1 MQYPF
6 WELPIGYGVL
16 MAGVAVLHV
25 FVSHFAI
32 GGGFFLVVMERAAR
46 KAADTG
52 RLEFLEKL
60 SRFFV
65 LTTLVMG
72 ALTGVGI
79 WFVIGLLNPGATE
92 VLIHNFVW
100 GWAIE
105 WTFFVVEILAAI
117 LYYYGWKR
125 MSPADHMTIGWI
137 YFVFAWLSLF
147 VINGI
152 LTFMLTPGTW
162 LATGNFWDGFFN
174 PTFWPSLVLRS
185 AIAVMLAGLY
195 ALLVASRCK
204 PDALKVRMVRQTAWW
219 GIVGLA
225 TALPSL
231 YWYWR
236 AMPATITTAALQGLP
251 TPMQALHY
259 SYWFAGTIA
268 VLLILFGLIVPRR
281 LHPSLAVLTMAAGL
295 GYFGSFEWFRESI
308 RKPYIIVGYMYG
320 NGVEV
325 RDTDTYKRNGYLSK
339 IAYRS
344 GDEGAD
350 LFRHACRSCHTIRG
364 YKPLKPAFDGTDRA
378 FVAAI
383 VQSAH
388 LLVRGNMPPFL
399 ATASEANAI
408 AAYLEAKL
416 DRRPL
421 SAIYGLQGI
430 KLGEKVFQIRCSKC
444 HPMGSPQDKTK
455 SLAGLTQEDYQNVLN
470 NATDLGQGMPA
481 FTGDETERSALIEYF
496 RTLKAGGEK

>member
-25 FVSHFAI
+25 FISHFAI

-52 RLEFLEKL
+52 RLGFLEKV

-65 LTTLVMG
+65 LATLVMG

-79 WFVIGLLNPGATE
+79 WFVIGLLNPAATE

-125 MSPADHMTIGWI
+125 MSPAHHMTLGWI

-147 VINGI
+147 VVNGI
-152 LTFMLTPGTW
+152 ITFMLTPGAW
-162 LATGNFWDGFFN
+162 LATGNIWDGFFN

-185 AIAVMLAGLY
+185 AIAVMLAGVY

-204 PDALKVRMVRQTAWW
+204 PEAFRVQMVRQTACW

-225 TALPSL
+225 AALPSL

-236 AMPATITTAALQGLP
+236 AIPATITTAALQGLP
-251 TPMQALHY
+251 TPMRALLY
-259 SYWFAGTIA
+259 SHWFAGTLA

-281 LHPSLAVLTMAAGL
+281 LHLSLAVLMMAAGL
-295 GYFGSFEWFRESI
+295 GWFGSFEWFRESI
-308 RKPYIIVGYMYG
+308 RKPYIITGYMYG

-325 RDTDTYKRNGYLSK
+325 RDADTYKSNGYLSQ

-344 GDEGAD
+344 GDDGAD
-350 LFRHACRSCHTIRG
+350 LVRHACRTCHTLQG
-364 YKPLKPAFDGTDRA
+364 YKALKPEFDGTDRA
-378 FVAAI
+378 FIAAI
-383 VQSAH
+383 VQSIH
-388 LLVRGNMPPFL
+388 LLKGNMPPFL
-399 ATASEANAI
+399 GTPGEANAL
-408 AAYLEAKL
+408 AAYLEART

-421 SAIYGLQGI
+421 SAIYGLQGV
-430 KLGEKVFQIRCSKC
+430 KLGEKVFQIRCGKC
-444 HPMGSPQDKTK
+444 HPMGSPRDKTE
-455 SLAGLTQEDYQNVLN
+455 SLAGLAKEDYQNMLN
-470 NATDLGQGMPA
+470 NAADLGLGMPA
-481 FTGDETERSALIEYF
+481 FTGDETERGALIEYF

>member
-6 WELPIGYGVL
+6 WNLPTGYGVL
-16 MAGVAVLHV
+16 MAGIAVLHV
-25 FVSHFAI
+25 FISHFAI

-46 KAADTG
+46 KVADTE

-79 WFVIGLLNPGATE
+79 WFVIGLLNPAATE

-105 WTFFVVEILAAI
+105 WTFFVVEIMAAI

-125 MSPADHMTIGWI
+125 MSPADHMSIGWI

-152 LTFMLTPGTW
+152 LTFMLTPGAW
-162 LATGNFWDGFFN
+162 LATGSFWNGFFN
-174 PTFWPSLVLRS
+174 PTFWPSLLLRS

-204 PDALKVRMVRQTAWW
+204 PDTFKVRMVRQTAWW
-219 GIVGLA
+219 GILGLA
-225 TALPSL
+225 AALPSL
-231 YWYWR
+231 YWYRR
-236 AMPATITTAALQGLP
+236 AIPATITTAALQGLL
-251 TPMQALHY
+251 TPMRALDY
-259 SYWFAGTIA
+259 SHWFAGTLA
-268 VLLILFGLIVPRR
+268 VLLILGLIVPRR
-281 LHPSLAVLTMAAGL
+281 LHLSLAVLIMAAGF
-295 GYFGSFEWFRESI
+295 GWFGSFEWFRESI

-325 RDTDTYKRNGYLSK
+325 RDTDTYKRDGYLSK
-339 IAYRS
+339 IAYHT
-344 GDEGAD
+344 GDDGAD

-378 FVAAI
+378 FIAAI

-388 LLVRGNMPPFL
+388 LLGRGNMPPFL
-399 ATASEANAI
+399 GTASEANAI

-430 KLGEKVFQIRCSKC
+430 KLGEKVFQIRCGKC
-444 HPMGSPQDKTK
+444 HPMGSPQDETK
-455 SLAGLTQEDYQNVLN
+455 SLAGLSQEDYQNLLN
-470 NATDLGQGMPA
+470 NAADLGQGMPA

-496 RTLKAGGEK
+496 RTLKAGGER

>member
-1 MQYPF
+1 MGTAF
-6 WELPIGYGVL
+6 SWLGI
-16 MAGVAVLHV
+16 AVLHV
-25 FVSHFAI
+25 FISHFAI

-46 KAADTG
+46 KAADTE

-79 WFVIGLLNPGATE
+79 WFVIGLLNPAATE

-105 WTFFVVEILAAI
+105 WTFFVVEILAAL

-125 MSPADHMTIGWI
+125 MSPADHMTLGWI

-204 PDALKVRMVRQTAWW
+204 PDDIQSPDGATDSLVGHSGTGGRTSVSVLVLESHPRDDYRGGSRGFADSDASLALLPMVRGRPRSFADPVWIDRSQTPAPFFGDCDYGCGTLLVRLLRMVPRIHQKTLHHMSDICTAMGLKS
-219 GIVGLA
+219 GIPTPTKGMVIFPRSR
-225 TALPSL
+225 TAPVTMAPTSS
-231 YWYWR
+231 
-236 AMPATITTAALQGLP
+236 AMPAGAVTPSRVTTPSSLP
-251 TPMQALHY
+251 STAR
-259 SYWFAGTIA
+259 IA
-268 VLLILFGLIVPRR
+268 PSSPQLSRMLIS
-281 LHPSLAVLTMAAGL
+281 SL
-295 GYFGSFEWFRESI
+295 
-308 RKPYIIVGYMYG
+308 
-320 NGVEV
+320 
-325 RDTDTYKRNGYLSK
+325 
-339 IAYRS
+339 
-344 GDEGAD
+344 
-350 LFRHACRSCHTIRG
+350 
-364 YKPLKPAFDGTDRA
+364 
-378 FVAAI
+378 
-383 VQSAH
+383 
-388 LLVRGNMPPFL
+388 RGNMPPFL
-399 ATASEANAI
+399 GTASEANAI
-408 AAYLEAKL
+408 AAYLEAHL

-430 KLGEKVFQIRCSKC
+430 KLGEKVFQIRCGKC

-455 SLAGLTQEDYQNVLN
+455 SLAGLTQEDYQNLLN
-470 NATDLGQGMPA
+470 NAAELRP
-481 FTGDETERSALIEYF
+481 GDAGFYWRRS
-496 RTLKAGGEK
+496 